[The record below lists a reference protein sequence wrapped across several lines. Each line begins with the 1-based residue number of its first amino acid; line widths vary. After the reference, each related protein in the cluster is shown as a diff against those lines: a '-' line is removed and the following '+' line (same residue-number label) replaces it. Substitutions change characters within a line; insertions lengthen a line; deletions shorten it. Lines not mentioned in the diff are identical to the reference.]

1 MGVLTMPCGKEVSK
15 TLTPIFNTD
24 FGVTTWCHLLPFVP
38 NDDPNVFY
46 MSDNITATP
55 EITLIL
61 HILIFVCSFVV
72 GYAVKPVLNTSR
84 FEIVKSEFSSREKV
98 LKEQL
103 QSAEG
108 EKYDIED
115 QIKMLNKHLEEVRQ
129 ERLEL
134 DKKTFQIIQDFTNV
148 QQAIVPAENKVTNRA
163 LTARIER
170 LEKLIEAHERA
181 AFPLS

>member
-1 MGVLTMPCGKEVSK
+1 MFK
-15 TLTPIFNTD
+15 
-24 FGVTTWCHLLPFVP
+24 
-38 NDDPNVFY
+38 
-46 MSDNITATP
+46 
-55 EITLIL
+55 
-61 HILIFVCSFVV
+61 V

-115 QIKMLNKHLEEVRQ
+115 QIKKLKNVTVRYEKEFPRLKESVEALDDQIKMLNKHLAEVRE

-163 LTARIER
+163 LTDRIER
-170 LEKLIEAHERA
+170 LEKLIEMHERA
-181 AFPLS
+181 AFPLSRGDA